1 MKILFICSS
10 LESGKDGVGDYTRRL
25 SGELIRQGHQAS
37 IIALHDK
44 HINSIHHEV
53 QIDQNCEIETLRVPI
68 CISLNEKIQIAKKYV
83 NELNPDWLSLQYVPY
98 GYHNKGLPFFLPKIL
113 QMIGVGRKWH
123 IMFHEMWIGITVV
136 SPLKHKIY
144 GLFQSYIARSIIR
157 ILAPEK
163 VNTSNKL
170 YQLVLKSK
178 NIESDI
184 LPLFSNIRFV
194 KLNKE
199 YADDF
204 FERYNLKKDDS
215 YLIGLFGDIFG
226 LENIKKQIEKE
237 IDKVSHQKKKVV
249 FLHFGNVS
257 DVKILHKL
265 KEYFYNKCHILILG
279 SLPENMIS
287 FLFQMI
293 DKGMTSTPKE
303 HLGKSGVY
311 AAMMRHKLG
320 VLIPNENYIPEYQS
334 EINSYTDFLF
344 SRSHLEWDVEY
355 ISKLFLNYLFEK

>member
-1 MKILFICSS
+1 MKIIFICSS
-10 LESGKDGVGDYTRRL
+10 LELGKDGVGDYTRRL
-25 SGELIRQGHQAS
+25 TGELIRQGHRVS
-37 IIALHDK
+37 IVALHDK
-44 HINSIHHEV
+44 HINIIKYEI
-53 QIDQNCEIETLRVPI
+53 QIDQNSEIDTLRLPS
-68 CISLNEKIQIAKKYV
+68 CISWNKRIEIAKKYV
-83 NELNPDWLSLQYVPY
+83 NELNPEWLSLQYVPY

-113 QMIGVGRKWH
+113 QMIGPGRKWH
-123 IMFHEMWIGITVV
+123 IMFHEMWIGITVI

-178 NIESDI
+178 KIESDI

-204 FERYNLKKDDS
+204 SERYNLKVNDL
-215 YLIGLFGDIFG
+215 YIIGLFGDVSSS
-226 LENIKKQIEKE
+226 ENIKIKIEEEINRVKYTKKQ
-237 IDKVSHQKKKVV
+237 VV

-257 DVKILHKL
+257 DVKILHSL
-265 KEYFYNKCHILILG
+265 KEYFYGKCHVIILG
-279 SLPENMIS
+279 NLPENEIS

-293 DKGMTSTPKE
+293 DKGMTATPKE

-311 AAMMRHKLG
+311 AAMMRHKLD

-334 EINSYTDFLF
+334 AINSYTDYLF
-344 SRSHLEWDVEY
+344 SRPYLEWDVEHV
-355 ISKLFLNYLFEK
+355 SKLFVTYLLEK